1 MNTMTLYTN
10 PQSRGRVVR
19 WMLEEIG
26 QPYDV
31 KVMTFGGDIKSPDY
45 LELNPMGKVPT
56 LTHKGGIITEV
67 VAICTY
73 LAEQFPEAGL
83 APALDSP
90 ERGSYYRWLFFVAGP
105 YEMALTAKAYG
116 WEITDENATAVGCGH
131 IQDTLNAIEQ
141 TLAKQPYLCGDQFT
155 TADLL
160 MASYLGWHTMM
171 KVLEPNPV
179 FSQYVERC
187 EKREAAQRA
196 DGLDNALM
204 EKSA

>member
-56 LTHKGGIITEV
+56 LTHKGTVITEV

-73 LAEQFPEAGL
+73 LADRFPEAGL

-105 YEMALTAKAYG
+105 YEMATTAKAYG
-116 WEITDENATAVGCGH
+116 WEITDENASAVGCGH
-131 IQDTLNAIEQ
+131 IQDTLNTIEQ

-160 MASYLGWHTMM
+160 MASYIGWHMMM

-187 EKREAAQRA
+187 ENREAARRA
-196 DGLDNALM
+196 DNLDNALM

>member
-31 KVMTFGGDIKSPDY
+31 KIMTFGGDIKSPEY
-45 LELNPMGKVPT
+45 LKLNPMGKVPT
-56 LTHKGGIITEV
+56 LTHKGTVITEV
-67 VAICTY
+67 AAICAY
-73 LAEQFPEAGL
+73 LAEQFPDAGL

-90 ERGSYYRWLFFVAGP
+90 ERGSYHRWLFFVAGP
-105 YEMALTAKAYG
+105 FEMASTAKAYD
-116 WEITDENATAVGCGH
+116 WEITDESAEAIGCGR
-131 IQDTLNAIEQ
+131 IQDTLDAIEQ

-155 TADLL
+155 TADLM
-160 MASYLGWHTMM
+160 MASYIGWQTMM

-187 EKREAAQRA
+187 EDRAAAKRAN
-196 DGLDNALM
+196 DLDDALM
-204 EKSA
+204 AKSA